1 MGSAGPG
8 ARPMRAI
15 ATPNHA
21 LIQAAMDDPERSR
34 TLVRIADAI
43 GDDAY
48 NRLISSVKDVRQFR
62 RLRFWQEELL
72 RDAGVSISSFT
83 EFLELFDGAK
93 WRATGRP
100 KDALTAAT
108 KSFWAPILDVH
119 GFQAYSKRS
128 FGRLRD
134 DCIFQCINLQLSAYR
149 DKSFTVNYASILITR
164 LHEHVASTTF
174 RRLPRGK
181 SHDGWW
187 KSKSH
192 EHADE
197 SMLEVCEKTSNIAL
211 PWFDATSTV
220 LGLAEELVGLTKY
233 GNPHTLFELGCCY
246 VTAGNLAA
254 ARDPLREAIRQ
265 FQQAYDEM
273 PERTWALRE
282 RSLAEELVAAIAN
295 GTHASLLS
303 RWRDQTFVNLKLDKL
318 RG

>member
-1 MGSAGPG
+1 MTAT
-8 ARPMRAI
+8 
-15 ATPNHA
+15 ATPNNA
-21 LIQAAMDDPERSR
+21 IIQAAMDDPERSR
-34 TLVRIADAI
+34 ILVRIADAV
-43 GDDAY
+43 GDDAF
-48 NRLISSVKDVRQFR
+48 NRLISSVKEVRQFR

-72 RDAGVSISSFT
+72 RRAGVSISSFT
-83 EFLELFDGAK
+83 EFLDLFDGAK
-93 WRATGRP
+93 WRSTGRS

-108 KSFWAPILDVH
+108 RSFWAPILREH
-119 GFQAYSKRS
+119 GFKAYTRRS
-128 FGRLRD
+128 YGRVCNE
-134 DCIFQCINLQLSAYR
+134 CIFQCINLQLSAYGG
-149 DKSFTVNYASILITR
+149 KSFAVNYASILITR

-187 KSKSH
+187 KAKSH

-220 LGLAEELVGLTKY
+220 LGLAEELVGLAKY
-233 GNPHTLFELGCCY
+233 GNPHTFFELGCCFA
-246 VTAGNLAA
+246 TAGNLAA
-254 ARDPLREAIRQ
+254 ARDALREAIRQ

-273 PERTWALRE
+273 PERSWALRE